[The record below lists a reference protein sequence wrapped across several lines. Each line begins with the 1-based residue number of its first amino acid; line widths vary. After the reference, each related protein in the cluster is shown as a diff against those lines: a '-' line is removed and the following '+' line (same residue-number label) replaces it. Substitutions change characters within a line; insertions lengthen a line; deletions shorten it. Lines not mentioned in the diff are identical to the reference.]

1 MTRRQARQLA
11 LQILFANEF
20 LHEDYRDVAVRVLKS
35 LGQEADD
42 FTMELVRLATEQE
55 DTLNRLIAENL
66 RNWELSRVAV
76 FDRVL
81 LRLALAEMLNFPEIP
96 AEVTIN
102 EAIEI
107 CKDFCNDKSRRFIN
121 GILDAIYKKLK
132 QGKLTSINFP
142 SPDKSANN

>member
-20 LHEDYRDVAVRVLKS
+20 LNENYREVANRVLQS
-35 LGQEADD
+35 LGEEADE
-42 FTMELVRLATEQE
+42 FTMELVRLATEQKE
-55 DTLNRLIAENL
+55 MLNRLIEANL
-66 RNWELSRVAV
+66 RNWDLNRVAV

-81 LRLALAEMLNFPEIP
+81 LRMALAEMLNFPEIP

-121 GILDAIYKKLK
+121 GILDAIYKKMK
-132 QGKLTSINFP
+132 QGELSAANFP
-142 SPDKSANN
+142 SASKPTD